1 MTIGRM
7 FAEMIRL

>member
-7 FAEMIRL
+7 FAEMIS